1 MRANIGYGQLIQRAK
16 NLSYLR
22 LLITP
27 YVSSNIF
34 SRAQVVLSGY
44 SGFWNIAESDV
55 KHQISNSKHTARQI
69 FHLAFQHFDIERTP
83 HEGYWYLRVCFIV
96 LLILQ
101 YKTMSECHY
110 TSLYVTIT
118 MKIWRKKYLNK
129 NKSWFNTTP
138 KIIHGSKTVCFGK
151 VNICLAVCFEF
162 EIWCL
167 TSLSAIFQLY
177 HGDQL

>member
-1 MRANIGYGQLIQRAK
+1 
-16 NLSYLR
+16 
-22 LLITP
+22 
-27 YVSSNIF
+27 
-34 SRAQVVLSGY
+34 
-44 SGFWNIAESDV
+44 
-55 KHQISNSKHTARQI
+55 
-69 FHLAFQHFDIERTP
+69 
-83 HEGYWYLRVCFIV
+83 
-96 LLILQ
+96 
-101 YKTMSECHY
+101 MSECHY

-167 TSLSAIFQLY
+167 TSLSAIFQKPEYPERTTWALENMFE
-177 HGDQL
+177 DT